1 MTEAFN
7 DWWDGDIQPT
17 DNPFRQD
24 SAAYWAWEGWKAGV
38 KSEREACAKV
48 CEAEGQRID
57 ASWQSCAAAIRARGK
72 G

>member
-17 DNPFRQD
+17 DNPYRQD

-38 KSEREACAKV
+38 KAEREACAEV
-48 CEAEGQRID
+48 CEYYFSHGARDI
-57 ASWQSCAAAIRARGK
+57 AAAIRARGQ